1 MKLTHGRKQVI
12 YQLIALG
19 PRPREILRKFNEQF
33 PAEDEDEEK
42 PLESNQLAAYSN
54 NFKALSFEEQISF
67 LPNNMQSSFAVQEVR
82 INDDIKD
89 LQKLNEALDKKDSNK
104 IDIIRAKLSIK
115 NIIGQELG
123 QLQAF
128 AKGGV
133 GNVNILQMQINK
145 FRVNVTSTVN
155 LTPEDRL
162 ELLKRA
168 NIIEAN
174 VKQIKQG

>member
-1 MKLTHGRKQVI
+1 MKLTTGRKQVV

-19 PRPREILRKFNEQF
+19 TRPCEILRKFNEQF
-33 PAEDEDEEK
+33 PAKDGEK
-42 PLESNQLAAYSN
+42 LFESNQLADYSKR
-54 NFKALSFEEQISF
+54 FKTLGIEEQISY
-67 LPNNMQSSFAVQEVR
+67 LPNNMQSSFALQEVR

-89 LQKLNEALDKKDSNK
+89 LQKLNEELDKKDSNK
-104 IDIIRAKLSIK
+104 IEIIRAKISIK
-115 NIIGQELG
+115 NRIGQELG
-123 QLQAF
+123 QVAAF

-133 GNVNILQMQINK
+133 GGNLNIVQMEISK
-145 FRVNVTSTVN
+145 FRMNVSNTLN

-174 VKQIKQG
+174 AKQIKQE